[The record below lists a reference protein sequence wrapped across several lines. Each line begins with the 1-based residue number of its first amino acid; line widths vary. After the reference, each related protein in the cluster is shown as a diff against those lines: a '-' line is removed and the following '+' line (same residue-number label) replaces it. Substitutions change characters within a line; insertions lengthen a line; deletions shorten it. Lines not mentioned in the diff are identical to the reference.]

1 MPISLSALQHYAFC
15 PRQCALIHNE
25 QLWAENFLTAQG
37 NILHERV
44 DSGEPETRK
53 GVRFERAVLVSS
65 EKLDLAGK
73 LDLLEMELST
83 GQLRPVEYKRGKPK
97 PTNWDKIQLCSQ
109 ALCLEEMKGIE
120 ITEGALW
127 YGQTRHREIVPF
139 STALRAETL
148 QAIEA
153 VQALLTS
160 GVTPQPVYDKRCKA
174 CSLMDLCQPQLL
186 QKDRSKAYIEQLFTE
201 NDDA

>member
-73 LDLLEMELST
+73 LDLLEVELST

-109 ALCLEEMKGIE
+109 AICLEEMKGIE

-139 STALRAETL
+139 STALRTETL

-153 VQALLTS
+153 VQTLLAS
-160 GVTPQPVYDKRCKA
+160 GVTPQPVYAKRCKA